1 MASKKKEVQEVPIVL
16 GRTSNSLRLGI
27 VGLPNV
33 GKSTLFNILTK
44 LSVPA
49 ENFPFCTI
57 DPNEARVNVPDE
69 RFDWLCDFHK
79 PASKVPPVLQVTDI
93 AGLIR
98 GASKGEGL
106 GNAFLS
112 HIRSVDGIAEV
123 VRVFE
128 DTEIT
133 HVEDSIDPVR
143 DLEII
148 LNELFEK
155 DIEVATKAQD
165 AAQKALRGQEK
176 NKTKQLELQII
187 TKALEM
193 VTERKQIRFGD
204 WKVNEIDIINSLC
217 FLTAKPF
224 IYLVNMSEKD
234 YIRKGNKWL
243 PKIKNWIDEHGGGP
257 IVPFCG
263 ALENKL
269 LDMDQEAKKKYF
281 EENKCSSAIP
291 KIIKTG
297 YEHLQL
303 IHFFTCGSDEVKCW
317 TIRKYTKAPQAAG
330 TIHSDFE
337 KGFVCAEVMK
347 YNEFKELGSEAAV
360 RASGKYRQ
368 EGKGYVVEDGDIIFF
383 KANTVGLKK

>member
-1 MASKKKEVQEVPIVL
+1 MSKKKDPQEIPIIL
-16 GRTSNSLRLGI
+16 GRASNSLRLGI

-33 GKSTLFNILTK
+33 GKSTLFNVLTK

-69 RFDWLCDFHK
+69 RFDWLCEFHK

-98 GASKGEGL
+98 GASRGEGL

-133 HVEDSIDPVR
+133 HVEDNIDPVR
-143 DLEII
+143 DLDII
-148 LNELFEK
+148 LNELIEK
-155 DIEVATKAQD
+155 DIET
-165 AAQKALRGQEK
+165 AQKALEAAQKGLRGNEK
-176 NKTKQLELQII
+176 NKSKILELEVV
-187 TKALEM
+187 TKICDMLK
-193 VTERKQIRFGD
+193 ERKQVRFGD
-204 WKVNEIDIINSLC
+204 WKANEVDIVNNLY

-224 IYLVNMSEKD
+224 IYLVNMNEKD

-243 PKIKNWIDEHGGGP
+243 PKIKAWIDEHGGGP

-263 ALENKL
+263 ALETKFV
-269 LDMDQEAKKKYF
+269 DMDEATKAKF
-281 EENKCSSAIP
+281 CEENKCQSAIP
-291 KIIKTG
+291 KIIRTG
-297 YEHLQL
+297 YDHLQL

-317 TIRKYTKAPQAAG
+317 TIRKFTKAPQAAG
-330 TIHSDFE
+330 IIHSDFE

-347 YNEFKELGSEAAV
+347 YNEFKELGSETAV
-360 RASGKYRQ
+360 KASGKYRQ
-368 EGKGYVVEDGDIIFF
+368 EGKNYIVQDGDIIFF

>member
-1 MASKKKEVQEVPIVL
+1 MSKKKEPQEIPIIL

-33 GKSTLFNILTK
+33 GKSTLFNILTR

-69 RFDWLCDFHK
+69 RFDWLCQFHK
-79 PASKVPPVLQVTDI
+79 PVSKVPPVLQVTDI

-112 HIRSVDGIAEV
+112 HIRAVDGIAEV

-133 HVEDSIDPVR
+133 HVEDSVDPVR
-143 DLEII
+143 DMEII
-148 LNELFEK
+148 LGELIEK
-155 DIEVATKAQD
+155 DIDTAEKARET
-165 AAQKALRGQEK
+165 AVKNLRGNEK
-176 NKTKQLELQII
+176 NKSKQLELEVI
-187 TKALEM
+187 TKICDMLK
-193 VTERKQIRFGD
+193 ERQQVRFGD
-204 WKVNEIDIINSLC
+204 WKVNEVDIVNNLTL
-217 FLTAKPF
+217 LTAKPV
-224 IYLVNMSEKD
+224 IYLVNMSEAD
-234 YIRKGNKWL
+234 YIKKGNKWL
-243 PKIKNWIDEHGGGP
+243 PKIKKWIDENGGGP

-263 ALENKL
+263 AMEKKL
-269 LDMDQEAKKKYF
+269 LDMEDDARAKYLQDYKT
-281 EENKCSSAIP
+281 SSAIP

-303 IHFFTCGSDEVKCW
+303 VHFFTCGSDEVKCW
-317 TIRKYTKAPQAAG
+317 TIRKYTKAPEAAG
-330 TIHSDFE
+330 IIHTDFE
-337 KGFVCAEVMK
+337 KGFICAEVMK
-347 YNEFKELGSEAAV
+347 YDEFKELGSEAAV
-360 RASGKYRQ
+360 KAAGKYRQ
-368 EGKGYVVEDGDIIFF
+368 EGKNYIVQDGDIIFF

>member
-1 MASKKKEVQEVPIVL
+1 MATKKKEPQEIPIIL

-33 GKSTLFNILTK
+33 GKSTLFNVLTK

-69 RFDWLCDFHK
+69 RFDWLCEYHK

-98 GASKGEGL
+98 GASRGEGL

-133 HVEDSIDPVR
+133 HVEDSVDPVR

-148 LNELFEK
+148 LNELIEK
-155 DIEVATKAQD
+155 DIDTAQKALE
-165 AAQKALRGQEK
+165 AAQKALRGNEK
-176 NKTKQLELQII
+176 NKSRVLEVEVITRIAEMLKEKKQ
-187 TKALEM
+187 
-193 VTERKQIRFGD
+193 VRFGD
-204 WKVNEIDIINSLC
+204 WKVNEVEIVTNLF

-224 IYLVNMSEKD
+224 IYLVNMTEKD

-243 PKIKNWIDEHGGGP
+243 PKIKAWIDEHGGGP

-263 ALENKL
+263 SFETKL
-269 LDMDQEAKKKYF
+269 LDMDDSAKAKFF
-281 EENKCSSAIP
+281 EENKCQSSIP
-291 KIIKTG
+291 KIIRTG
-297 YEHLQL
+297 YDHLQL
-303 IHFFTCGSDEVKCW
+303 ISFFTCGSDEVKCW

-347 YNEFKELGSEAAV
+347 YEEFRELGSEAQV
-360 RASGKYRQ
+360 KASGKYRQ
-368 EGKGYVVEDGDIIFF
+368 EGKNYVVQDGDIIFF

>member
-1 MASKKKEVQEVPIVL
+1 MATKKKEVQEIPIVL

-69 RFDWLCDFHK
+69 RFDWLCEFHK

-128 DTEIT
+128 DSEIT
-133 HVEDSIDPVR
+133 HVEDTIDPVR

-155 DIEVATKAQD
+155 DLEVAIKAQD

-176 NKTKQLELQII
+176 NKTKQLELQIV
-187 TKALEM
+187 TKALDMLKEK
-193 VTERKQIRFGD
+193 KQIRFGD
-204 WKVNEIDIINSLC
+204 WKVNEIDTINSLC

-234 YIRKGNKWL
+234 YIRKGNKFL
-243 PKIKNWIDEHGGGP
+243 PKIKAWIDEHGGGP

-263 ALENKL
+263 ALESKF
-269 LDMDQEAKKKYF
+269 LDMDEEAKKKYY
-281 EENKCSSAIP
+281 EENKCQTAIP

-360 RASGKYRQ
+360 KANGKYRQ